1 MLEKISKLNIPIN
14 LSVGSSTTKEINYA
28 VKFFKNKKKIKLMYG
43 FQSFPTPIKAINLS
57 NIKNLIKKYNLDVG
71 YQDHS
76 AGEDLSG
83 YYLPAFAIGL
93 GAKIIEKHITLN
105 RKKCKFDSESALEP
119 KEFYNFI
126 KMLRNIENISRKTN
140 ISKLNKYDFKYR
152 KFQKKSLVF
161 SRKMNKGEKI
171 CKEDLLILR
180 INKEGISPKYINKI
194 IGKKVIKNHN
204 KYYSLKKNYLN

>member
-1 MLEKISKLNIPIN
+1 
-14 LSVGSSTTKEINYA
+14 
-28 VKFFKNKKKIKLMYG
+28 MYG

-152 KFQKKSLVF
+152 KFQKKF
-161 SRKMNKGEKI
+161 SI
-171 CKEDLLILR
+171 F
-180 INKEGISPKYINKI
+180 
-194 IGKKVIKNHN
+194 
-204 KYYSLKKNYLN
+204 